1 MDRPPLQSG
10 FDFGNDEPAA
20 AGGADAPLSARMRPR
35 TLDEV
40 YGQDAAVGPGS
51 MLRELT
57 RRGRLPS
64 VILWGPP
71 GCGKTTIARLL
82 ARSVDAAFVP
92 LSAVTS
98 GVADLRRI
106 IGDAERARRAGRR
119 TVVFIDE
126 IHRFNRAQQDVVLP
140 HVEEGTITLIGAT
153 TENPSFEVVAPL
165 LSRARV
171 VRLQPLSEDAIAK
184 LVDRALADQ
193 ERGLGNL
200 GLALDP
206 EARALLTR
214 SVNGDARAALTALE
228 IAADLALARGSAT
241 IDPGDIAGALQDR
254 RPYHDRQ
261 GDAHYDTISAFI
273 KSVRGSDPQAA
284 LYWLARLIEAGED
297 PLFIVR
303 RMVILAAEDIGLAD
317 PQALVVATACQQA
330 VHFVGMPEGAIP
342 MAECA
347 VYLALAPK
355 SNSAYAALGRALED
369 ARSTAAE
376 PVPLHLRN
384 AATGLMAAFGYGA
397 SYRYDH
403 DEPGH
408 VARGQAHLPE
418 RLAGREYYQ
427 PGATGWEATASQ
439 RWRNLLAGLPQP
451 DAPLPEGAASTPDD
465 RED

>member
-1 MDRPPLQSG
+1 VDRPPLQSG

-20 AGGADAPLSARMRPR
+20 AGGADAPLAARMRPR

-82 ARSVDAAFVP
+82 ARSTDAAFVP

-165 LSRARV
+165 LSRVRV
-171 VRLQPLSEDAIAK
+171 VRLQALSEDAIAK

-241 IDPGDIAGALQDR
+241 IDPGDIAVALQDR

-273 KSVRGSDPQAA
+273 KSVRGSDPDAA
-284 LYWLARLIEAGED
+284 LHYLARMLAAGED
-297 PLFIVR
+297 PRCIAR
-303 RMVILAAEDIGLAD
+303 RLIILASEDVGNAD
-317 PQALVVATACQQA
+317 PQGLVIAVAAAQA
-330 VHFVGMPEGAIP
+330 VERVGMPEGRIILAQ
-342 MAECA
+342 ATTYLA
-347 VYLALAPK
+347 SASKSNASYLALE
-355 SNSAYAALGRALED
+355 SA
-369 ARSTAAE
+369 ARDVASI
-376 PVPLHLRN
+376 PLTPIPEHLRN
-384 AATGLMAAFGYGA
+384 APVKGYEQLGFGAGYL
-397 SYRYDH
+397 YPH
-403 DEPGH
+403 DYPGH
-408 VARGQAHLPE
+408 YVEQRYLPDGPWNVPYYRPSPEGYEARIRDRRKARGQ
-418 RLAGREYYQ
+418 
-427 PGATGWEATASQ
+427 S
-439 RWRNLLAGLPQP
+439 
-451 DAPLPEGAASTPDD
+451 S
-465 RED
+465 